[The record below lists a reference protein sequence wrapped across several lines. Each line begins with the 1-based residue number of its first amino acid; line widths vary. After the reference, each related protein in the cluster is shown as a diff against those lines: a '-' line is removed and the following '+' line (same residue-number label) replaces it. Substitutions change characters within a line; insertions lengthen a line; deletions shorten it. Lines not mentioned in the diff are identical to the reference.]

1 MRMNYLMFTHTN
13 WDTQCTL
20 FLHDDLLYG
29 EVIMDGLR
37 PYAMFRTPTKGK
49 GKLGKG
55 EGEGDDVNCKDRA
68 LLILD
73 KIIHK

>member
-1 MRMNYLMFTHTN
+1 
-13 WDTQCTL
+13 
-20 FLHDDLLYG
+20 
-29 EVIMDGLR
+29 MDGLR